1 MAENA
6 RPPVAVRIVRP
17 YETEEAF
24 LENELETVGKTSVI
38 LIGAHSRPTGVILR
52 FEVVLAS
59 GVTVLR
65 GEGRVLA
72 HKESAFRGQPGL
84 ALRFTRLDPKSK
96 ALVDRAAAIREAR
109 LAGDSTRPAGPVAP
123 ASPSSAPSI
132 SVSFPPQIS
141 GSARPSPRSLRPS
154 APASSRASS
163 PPDPGLAQILTSPT
177 PPPPALHA
185 DGDDAHRSTAP
196 NRRSERPT
204 RAPEPA
210 DGRELDAASPA
221 PDAGED
227 EARPSTLVDDAEAR
241 AGEAARAAASTS
253 GEPAAA
259 STSDAPPRPQAVT
272 SLPMPPLPSIP
283 PSVPPSAPASVA
295 PGASEGDGAHA
306 VSRPADRDTLLSRLR
321 QRAASLTEEQ
331 MAAILRRPG

>member
-52 FEVVLAS
+52 FEVVLAT
-59 GVTVLR
+59 GATVLR

-109 LAGDSTRPAGPVAP
+109 LAGDSTRPAAP
-123 ASPSSAPSI
+123 PPPAPSSTPS
-132 SVSFPPQIS
+132 V
-141 GSARPSPRSLRPS
+141 PSPPRGASGRPPSRSSGRPS
-154 APASSRASS
+154 APPPASM
-163 PPDPGLAQILTSPT
+163 PPDPVLAQILTSPT
-177 PPPPALHA
+177 PPPPALESN
-185 DGDDAHRSTAP
+185 DR
-196 NRRSERPT
+196 RRSV
-204 RAPEPA
+204 
-210 DGRELDAASPA
+210 SPA
-221 PDAGED
+221 RHSEQPPSVPAPAQEQ
-227 EARPSTLVDDAEAR
+227 EQLATALASTPPALASTPPAQEEERSSTLVDEAEAR
-241 AGEAARAAASTS
+241 AVEEASAVDAS
-253 GEPAAA
+253 
-259 STSDAPPRPQAVT
+259 RPQAIT
-272 SLPMPPLPSIP
+272 SLPMPLPSSP
-283 PSVPPSAPASVA
+283 PSVPPSIAPM
-295 PGASEGDGAHA
+295 ASEGSEDDARA
-306 VSRPADRDTLLSRLR
+306 VPPPPDRDSLLSRLR

-331 MAAILRRPG
+331 MAAILRRQS